1 MGNIRDLKQVEK
13 LKLPS
18 FWTLP
23 EIVLWVAAK
32 WEQSIIGVVRYV
44 EEPEDEEKR
53 RKEVI
58 L

>member
-23 EIVLWVAAK
+23 EIVLLVAAK